1 MNNFSQLPPYQ
12 VVADR
17 TNSSAT
23 TPGVSQVGLFVIL
36 TMIVGII
43 QMNTVTAQ
51 RPRVHQISLLV
62 ITKAGVFWPTGN
74 AMGIMTVVISQMN

>member
-23 TPGVSQVGLFVIL
+23 TPGASQVGLFVIL
-36 TMIVGII
+36 RMIVGII
-43 QMNTVTAQ
+43 QMNTVTAH
-51 RPRVHQISLLV
+51 RPRVHQTSLLV
-62 ITKAGVFWPTGN
+62 ITKAGVFSPTGN